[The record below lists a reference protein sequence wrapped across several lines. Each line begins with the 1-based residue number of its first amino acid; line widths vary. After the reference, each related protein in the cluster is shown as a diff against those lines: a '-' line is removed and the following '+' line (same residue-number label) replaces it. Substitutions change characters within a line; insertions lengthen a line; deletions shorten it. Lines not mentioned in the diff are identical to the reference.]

1 MAKKLKTLTL
11 PNAQGEPVTYELH
24 PDWDKIDG
32 KPKDFGTPDL
42 GSETIIGILPP
53 EHGGTGNT
61 TGYIQTGAKEGSSI
75 GNKATIE
82 GTSNIGSGESSH
94 VEGAANTA
102 SGDYSHTEGVNSE
115 AGGDYSHAEGVNTY
129 TSGVASHAEG
139 ANSKATGGYSH
150 AEGNFSQAKGEYSH
164 AEGLNTIASGVASH
178 AEGEGTVANADCS
191 HAQGRYNIA
200 DTDKI
205 YAHIVGN
212 GSSSTSRSNAH
223 TLDWDGNAWYAGS
236 ITATKL
242 ILGPESYGT
251 ALPETGVEGQIF
263 FLIGGSSGIA
273 TDDGNGIIT
282 LG

>member
-1 MAKKLKTLTL
+1 MANKILKTLTL

-24 PDWDKIDG
+24 PEWDNIEG

-61 TGYIQTGAKEGSSI
+61 NGYIQIGAKDSSTI
-75 GNKATIE
+75 GDGAT
-82 GTSNIGSGESSH
+82 
-94 VEGAANTA
+94 
-102 SGDYSHTEGVNSE
+102 
-115 AGGDYSHAEGVNTY
+115 AEGYDVI
-129 TSGVASHAEG
+129 AS
-139 ANSKATGGYSH
+139 
-150 AEGNFSQAKGEYSH
+150 GEYSH
-164 AEGLNTIASGVASH
+164 AEGKATIAAS
-178 AEGEGTVANADCS
+178 DYQ
-191 HAQGRYNIA
+191 HAQGKYNLSD
-200 DTDKI
+200 DTDT

-212 GSSSTSRSNAH
+212 GDDENNRSNAH

-251 ALPETGVEGQIF
+251 SLPTNGVEGQIF

-273 TDDGNGIIT
+273 TDDGNGVIT